1 MRMKDRIVVLVKAFS
16 ELGLKV
22 AEKMVEEGA
31 SAVIL
36 LGSEEE
42 SQKGE
47 ALKEKYPQTVYFLAV
62 NTGDIS
68 AMEAAAASVE
78 KDFGKIDTMVNL
90 QDETASGGL
99 MEITDSDWERVIE
112 ANLSELYYSAHA
124 FIPMMKKNQ
133 SGRVVV
139 LTSVAGRTA
148 GDFDIAYSA
157 SKTGAMGFVR
167 GLAMEEREQGITV
180 NSIAAGDLMNP
191 EIEKAVIHAILY
203 LGSDEAPWTT
213 GDCMDVNGGVFMQN

>member
-16 ELGLKV
+16 ELGLKA

-47 ALKEKYPQTVYFLAV
+47 ALKEKYPQTIYFLAV

-139 LTSVAGRTA
+139 LTSVAG
-148 GDFDIAYSA
+148 
-157 SKTGAMGFVR
+157 
-167 GLAMEEREQGITV
+167 
-180 NSIAAGDLMNP
+180 
-191 EIEKAVIHAILY
+191 
-203 LGSDEAPWTT
+203 
-213 GDCMDVNGGVFMQN
+213 

>member
-1 MRMKDRIVVLVKAFS
+1 
-16 ELGLKV
+16 
-22 AEKMVEEGA
+22 
-31 SAVIL
+31 
-36 LGSEEE
+36 
-42 SQKGE
+42 
-47 ALKEKYPQTVYFLAV
+47 
-62 NTGDIS
+62 
-68 AMEAAAASVE
+68 MEAAAASVE

-167 GLAMEEREQGITV
+167 GR
-180 NSIAAGDLMNP
+180 P
-191 EIEKAVIHAILY
+191 WRK
-203 LGSDEAPWTT
+203 GSRALR
-213 GDCMDVNGGVFMQN
+213 